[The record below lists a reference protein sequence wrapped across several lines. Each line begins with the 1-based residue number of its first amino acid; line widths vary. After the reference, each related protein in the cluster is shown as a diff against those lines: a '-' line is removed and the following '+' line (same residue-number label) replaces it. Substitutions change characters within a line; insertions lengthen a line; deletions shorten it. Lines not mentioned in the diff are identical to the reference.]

1 MTRLALF
8 DIDGTLVRTGGAGVR
23 AFAKTFASEF
33 RIPEATRELNFSG
46 RTDPSLV
53 RECFQKHGIP
63 TTRENFDHFF
73 GVYPHWLAQYLNE
86 LPGGPCPG
94 VFEVIEKLLH
104 LPHPPT
110 LGLLTGNI
118 RLGAELKLRHY
129 ALWEFFELGA
139 FSDEHEDRHQLAAI
153 AHERGTRFRKAKIH
167 PTEVLVIGD
176 TPLDIACGKAIGA
189 KTLAV
194 ATGSFSTNELA
205 TFKPDFVLEDLTGF
219 SHSHLV

>member
-23 AFAKTFASEF
+23 AFAKTFANEF
-33 RIPEATRELNFSG
+33 RIRDATRGLNFSG

-53 RECFQKHGIP
+53 RECFQKHRIP
-63 TTRENFDHFF
+63 VTTENFEHFF
-73 GVYPHWLAQYLNE
+73 GVYPHWLVQYLNE

-94 VFEVIEKLLH
+94 VFNLIDKLLC
-104 LPHPPT
+104 LPNPPT

-118 RLGAELKLRHY
+118 RLGAELKLRHHG
-129 ALWEFFELGA
+129 LWEFFELGA

-153 AHERGTRFRKAKIH
+153 AHDRGARVRKAKIQ
-167 PTEVLVIGD
+167 PSEVLVIGD
-176 TPLDIACGKAIGA
+176 TPLDVACGKAIGA

-194 ATGSFSTNELA
+194 ATGSFSVSELA
-205 TFKPDFVLEDLTGF
+205 ACKPDFVLEDLTQF
-219 SHSHLV
+219 SQTHLI